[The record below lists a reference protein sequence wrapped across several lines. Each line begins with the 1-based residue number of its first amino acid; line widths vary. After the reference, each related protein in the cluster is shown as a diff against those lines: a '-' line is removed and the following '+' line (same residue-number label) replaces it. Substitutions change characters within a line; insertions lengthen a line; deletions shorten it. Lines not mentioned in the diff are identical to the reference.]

1 MPKDDEETPVLRRGP
16 AATAAAAV
24 AAEPDA
30 VALRGARL
38 HRAAIVVD
46 THEDVPWELDEKWAD
61 VGVLGATRHFDL
73 PRAKEGGLSA
83 VFFAAYVPAVYA
95 ETGGAAKKA
104 LELVDLVHRVVDAH
118 PADLAFAASAADV
131 RRIKAEGK
139 IAVLTGIEGGHAIED
154 SLGALRDF
162 HRLGVRYMTLT
173 HTNTNHWADSSG
185 SFTSPDFDPEKT
197 RVHGGL
203 TDFGRAV
210 VREMNRLGMMV
221 DVSHVSDETI
231 DDVLAASR
239 APVFASHSSCRA
251 LSPIPRNLTD
261 DQIRRIGAG
270 GGVVMVNVSAMF
282 LDGEAAAAYRS
293 RIEALRP
300 QYEALEAK
308 WASDPL
314 RREKEENALFDAVP
328 PARADGKKVVEHIER
343 VMRIAGPG
351 AAGIGSDF
359 DGIPDPPDG
368 LEDVSKLPRIT
379 EELLRRGHSEEEV
392 RGVLGENFLRFF
404 AQVEAISRSLAAE
417 PPSTATISNR

>member
-1 MPKDDEETPVLRRGP
+1 MPPRNEE
-16 AATAAAAV
+16 
-24 AAEPDA
+24 AEPASADETSVRA
-30 VALRGARL
+30 ARL
-38 HRAAIVVD
+38 HREAIVVD

-61 VGVLGATRHFDL
+61 VALRGATRHFDV
-73 PRAKEGGLSA
+73 PRAWEGGLSA
-83 VFFAAYVPAVYA
+83 AFFAAYVPAVYA
-95 ETGGAAKKA
+95 EAGGAAKKA
-104 LELVDLVHRVVDAH
+104 LELVDLVHRVVEAH

-131 RRIKAEGK
+131 RRIKAAGK
-139 IAVLTGIEGGHAIED
+139 IAILTGIEGGHAIED
-154 SLGALRDF
+154 SLGALRAF

-185 SFTSPDFDPEKT
+185 SFTAPDFDPKEA

-231 DDVLAASR
+231 DGVLAASR

-282 LDGEAAAAYRS
+282 VDAAAAADYRA
-293 RIEALRP
+293 RIAALARP
-300 QYEALEAK
+300 YEALK
-308 WASDPL
+308 TQHASDPMRL
-314 RREKEENALFDAVP
+314 DREANALFDAVP
-328 PARADGKKVVEHIER
+328 PGRADWRKVVDHIER
-343 VMRIAGPG
+343 VMRLAGPG
-351 AAGIGSDF
+351 AGGIGTDF
-359 DGIPDPPDG
+359 DGIPDPPEG
-368 LEDVSKLPRIT
+368 LEDVSRLPRIT
-379 EELLRRGHSEEEV
+379 EELLRRGHPEEEV

-404 AQVEAISRSLAAE
+404 ARVEDVSRSLASE
-417 PPSTATISNR
+417 PPSTATLESSAANPQ